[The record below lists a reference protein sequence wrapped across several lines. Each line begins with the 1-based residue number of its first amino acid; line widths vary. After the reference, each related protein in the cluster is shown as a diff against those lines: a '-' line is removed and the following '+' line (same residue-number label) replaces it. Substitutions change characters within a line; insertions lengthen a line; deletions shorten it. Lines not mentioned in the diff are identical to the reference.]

1 MPRNLE
7 YKTKLIN
14 HKNVLTKIK
23 ELNAVF
29 SDTLRQ
35 KDIYYKHPDFLL
47 KLRIEGVRQTLIYYN
62 RNEKEGKRWSDFQLI
77 QLTGTNA
84 EKYFSK
90 LFKIEAI
97 VEKRRD
103 LYMFDNTRI
112 HLDKV
117 KNLGYFLELETLVL
131 NGNKDAERRF
141 KYIFKELELDKTS
154 ELRTSYRNLILKKN
168 GTNK

>member
-14 HKNVLTKIK
+14 HKNILNIIK
-23 ELNAVF
+23 KLNANFVE
-29 SDTLRQ
+29 TLNQ

-47 KLRIEGVRQTLIYYN
+47 KLRIEGDHQTLIYYN
-62 RNEKEGKRWSDFQLI
+62 RNEKGEKRWSDYHLI

-90 LFKIEAI
+90 IFKIEAK

-117 KNLGYFLELETLVL
+117 KYLGYFLELETLVL
-131 NGNKDAERRF
+131 NGNKDAEKRF
-141 KYIFKELELDKTS
+141 KYIFKELELDKTI
-154 ELRTSYRNLILKKN
+154 ELRTSYRNLIFKKK
-168 GTNK
+168 GSAK